1 MSFNNNNDAAGSKR
15 RGEEGVGVAAATK
28 VQKTSACV
36 DAHPGVFML
45 GGFGVRNPV
54 ASLQWLEEA
63 IRMEKDYKLT
73 REEIERVARNVD
85 SDPRWVELVRGRHEH
100 LKALRKHVGGLAR
113 EKGAVLK
120 LQEVG
125 LESVSLVQRYAAPP
139 RYEYQ
144 SGWTFPKEWGGKSTR
159 KWQHCIPASYP
170 DVAVVCRVLCNVY
183 EWAVR
188 KHDDDLGQSP
198 RVGGKYATA
207 FKKVNKTRSGRAYC
221 GTYFRRNRATALG
234 AARAVAVS
242 FWDPSAG
249 RWRPSKWVKSMVEQ
263 GLTPLHYQ
271 KQLLTQTIM
280 EDEEGNSMLK
290 SKEYLSHEFLK
301 KAVFGVQNWETLH
314 ERPFSRSGEE
324 WGEAGASLMGLPAV
338 VLDARVPPAVG
349 LEAVR
354 LPRLEGFGE
363 EQLREAMFD
372 FLRLLPWG
380 HRYTTRG
387 VPVLPELRE
396 AS

>member
-1 MSFNNNNDAAGSKR
+1 M
-15 RGEEGVGVAAATK
+15 GVAAATK
-28 VQKTSACV
+28 VRKTSACV

-73 REEIERVARNVD
+73 REEIERVARNVE

-120 LQEVG
+120 FQKVG
-125 LESVSLVQRYAAPP
+125 LECVSLVQRYAPP
-139 RYEYQ
+139 RYECFYQ
-144 SGWTFPKEWGGKSTR
+144 VGWTFPKEWGGKINS

-188 KHDDDLGQSP
+188 KHDDLGQSP
-198 RVGGKYATA
+198 RVGGEYATA
-207 FKKVNKTRSGRAYC
+207 FKKVNENDWGRYSGL
-221 GTYFRRNRATALG
+221 YFRGSRATALG

-249 RWRPSKWVKSMVEQ
+249 RWQPSKWGKSMVEAT
-263 GLTPLHYQ
+263 LTPLHYQ

-280 EDEEGNSMLK
+280 EDEKGNSMLK

-324 WGEAGASLMGLPAV
+324 WGYAGASLMGLPAV
-338 VLDARVPPAVG
+338 VLSARVPPPVG

-354 LPRLEGFGE
+354 LPRVEGFGE

-372 FLRLLPWG
+372 FLRRLPWG